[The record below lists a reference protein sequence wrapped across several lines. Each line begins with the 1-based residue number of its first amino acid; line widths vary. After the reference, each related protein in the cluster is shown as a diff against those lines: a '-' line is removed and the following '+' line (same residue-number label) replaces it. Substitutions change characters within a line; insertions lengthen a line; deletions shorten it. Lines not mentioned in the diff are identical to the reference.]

1 MKATTQK
8 TQVQSF
14 TARGEK
20 EYPSIVSLQCEKYK
34 ITATLSDGRITSI
47 PTAWFKRLRQASLEQ
62 LQNFEIAFDGYDIH
76 WPEID
81 EDISVKAFVEGLNS
95 H

>member
-1 MKATTQK
+1 MKLTEQTK
-8 TQVQSF
+8 EQVS
-14 TARGEK
+14 TMAKEK
-20 EYPSIVSLQCEKYK
+20 EYPSIVSLQCEKHK

-81 EDISVKAFVEGLNS
+81 EDISVKVFVEGLSN
-95 H
+95 HY

>member
-1 MKATTQK
+1 MKTESIKESFAT
-8 TQVQSF
+8 
-14 TARGEK
+14 AAHEK
-20 EYPSIVSLQCEKYK
+20 EYPAIIALQCEKHK

-47 PTAWFKRLRQASLEQ
+47 PTAWFKRLRQATLEQ

-81 EDISVKAFVEGLNS
+81 EDISVKAFIEGLNS
-95 H
+95 